1 MVRHRKQLTGTIK
14 RVYREDWNEY
24 HVLDSFP
31 EGGFPGTGSVG
42 NLARDS
48 THNVLRFFDGSTW
61 MLLSGHMSL
70 ANVFSK
76 SLEEAFETSAQ
87 TETEALSL
95 EYSRPYQNDKCLA
108 LVRFHGKLR
117 NNSGNTGFVYAK
129 VQILNP
135 NGSQIFGK
143 TYHTVSD
150 QAHIYTFFDIVHLH
164 EMGQAGDYVAKIL
177 IWSGNGDA
185 VARLCT
191 GEIKVW
197 VLQ

>member
-31 EGGFPGTGSVG
+31 EGAFPGTGSVG
-42 NLARDS
+42 NVARDG
-48 THNVLRFFDGSTW
+48 THNVLRFFDGSSWT
-61 MLLSGHMSL
+61 LLNGHLSL

-76 SLEEAFETSAQ
+76 SLDEAFETSAQ
-87 TETEALSL
+87 AETEALRL
-95 EYSRPYQNDKCLA
+95 EYGRPYQSDECLA

-129 VQILNP
+129 TQVVDP
-135 NGSQIFGK
+135 DGAVIFGR

-150 QAHIYTFFDIVHLH
+150 QGHVYTFFDVLDLH
-164 EMGQAGDYVAKIL
+164 EMVRSGDYVAKIL
-177 IWSGNGDA
+177 VWSGNGSA
-185 VARLCT
+185 VARLVEA
-191 GEIKVW
+191 EIKVW
-197 VLQ
+197 VLS